1 MMLPRKLSPEE
12 LRRVTD
18 PAMVRQA
25 EAEESSGR
33 TFFIGQERAAAAL
46 RFGLRVRGSGF
57 HIYAAGPSGAGKE
70 TLARR
75 YCEEIARGLSRGDDW
90 CYVHNFADPDRPRA
104 LRLRS
109 GEGQAFAREMIG
121 LVQDIRRELKVA
133 FRAESFQGM
142 RDAIVR
148 ELEEVQES
156 ELSGV
161 DSLAASKGF
170 RVERRPESFITIPLQ
185 ENGEPIS
192 SEAYTVLPQNE
203 KASLAERERLV
214 TARLKAAI
222 SHIQDVEE
230 KVRSRLEKLE
240 REVALHTLGPL
251 FEAIRGMHGHQP
263 QLLDYLSDVADDV
276 LDHLELFSVEPEED
290 EEEDGEG
297 EEGRGGLPR
306 PFDPLEPTT
315 PGPLEVPH
323 RYRVNPLACCR
334 DGQGAAVVFESHPT
348 LYNLLGRVHRPF
360 ALAEQRPANFLD
372 LKGGSLHRANGGFLI
387 IHALDVLKEP
397 FAWEGLKR
405 ALRDGKV
412 GPARPREELGLE
424 TESLRPEPIELDV
437 VVVLLGEEGVYQE
450 LLAQDPDFASLF
462 SVKAQFSETVARN
475 AEAEKEYARFIRD
488 RCREKGLFPLT
499 AEAIARVIDEASV
512 MAGSQDRLSACF
524 RRIAD
529 LLQEAHLVASDAGR
543 QTVERQD
550 VEATLLARL
559 NRVNLYE
566 EHLQQMV
573 ERGEILLEVTGRRV
587 GQVNALAV
595 FDLGDHV
602 FARPSRITCTVGLG
616 QGGLVDIEREAEL
629 GGPIHTKGV
638 LILRGF
644 LLSRFATAH
653 PLTLSASMAFEQS
666 YGLIDGDSASLAE
679 LVAMLSAISRIPVR
693 QDIAVTGSI
702 NQLGR
707 LQAIGGVTEKV
718 TGFFHVCCSRGLTG
732 EQGVIVPESNVRQ
745 LMLPTEVVEAVRAGK
760 FSVWAASDVAAAL
773 ELLTGVATGEGGDGD
788 NGEQPGAPE
797 AAPKAPRRV
806 GALDG
811 ADRFPPGTLYAAVA
825 SRLREM
831 NAALSRL

>member
-1 MMLPRKLSPEE
+1 MLPRKLTPEE

-18 PAMVRQA
+18 PSLLGLPG
-25 EAEESSGR
+25 EEDGGGR
-33 TFFIGQERAAAAL
+33 TYFIGQERAAAAL

-57 HIYAAGPSGAGKE
+57 HIFAAGLPGSGKE

-75 YCEEIARGLSRGDDW
+75 YCEDIARTLPRPDDW

-104 LRLRS
+104 LRLRP
-109 GEGQAFAREMIG
+109 GEGQAFARETIA

-148 ELEEVQES
+148 ELEEVQEA
-156 ELSGV
+156 ELSTV

-170 RVERRPESFITIPLQ
+170 RVERRPESFVTIPLQ

-192 SEAYTVLPQNE
+192 SETYTGLPQTE
-203 KASLAERERLV
+203 RASLAERERVV

-222 SHIQDVEE
+222 SKIQDVEE
-230 KVRSRLEKLE
+230 RVRSRLDKLE
-240 REVALHTLGPL
+240 REVAQHTLGPL
-251 FEAIRGMHGHQP
+251 FEAIRGMHTAQP
-263 QLLDYLSDVADDV
+263 QVLEYLTEVAADV
-276 LDHLELFSVEPEED
+276 LDHLELFTAEPEEED
-290 EEEDGEG
+290 EDGE
-297 EEGRGGLPR
+297 EGHEGLPR
-306 PFDPLEPTT
+306 PFDPLEPST

-323 RYRVNPLACCR
+323 RYRVNPLASSR
-334 DGQGAAVVFESHPT
+334 EGQGAPVVFESHPT
-348 LYNLLGRVHRPF
+348 LYNLLGRVHRPSSF
-360 ALAEQRPANFLD
+360 AEVRAANFLD
-372 LKGGSLHRANGGFLI
+372 LKGGSLQRANGGFLLM
-387 IHALDVLKEP
+387 HALDVLKEP

-412 GPARPREELGLE
+412 GPARPREEMGLE
-424 TESLRPEPIELDV
+424 TEALRPEPIDLDV
-437 VVVLLGEEGVYQE
+437 VVVLLGEEEVYQE
-450 LLAQDPDFASLF
+450 LLANDPDFASLF
-462 SVKAQFSETVARN
+462 SVKAQFSETVVRN
-475 AEAEKEYARFIRD
+475 SESEKEYARFIRD
-488 RCREKGLFPLT
+488 RCSEKGLLPFT
-499 AEAIARVIDEASV
+499 AAAVARVIDEASV
-512 MAGSQDRLSACF
+512 MAGSQDRLTACF

-529 LLQEAHLVASDAGR
+529 LLQESHLLASDAER
-543 QTVERQD
+543 PEVQRQD
-550 VEATLLARL
+550 VEAALRARL
-559 NRVNLYE
+559 YRVNLYE

-573 ERGEILLEVTGRRV
+573 ERGEILLEVTGKRV

-644 LLSRFATAH
+644 LLSRFAATH
-653 PLTLSASMAFEQS
+653 PLALSASMAFEQS

-679 LVAMLSAISRIPVR
+679 LVALLSAISRIPVR
-693 QDIAVTGSI
+693 QDVAVTGSI

-718 TGFFHVCCSRGLTG
+718 TGFYHVCRAWGLTG
-732 EQGVIVPESNVRQ
+732 EQGVIVPEGNARQ
-745 LMLPTEVVEAVRAGK
+745 LMLPTEVVEAVREGK
-760 FSVWAASDVAAAL
+760 FHVWAASDVADAL
-773 ELLTGVATGEGGDGD
+773 ELLTGVPTGEGAE
-788 NGEQPGAPE
+788 GE
-797 AAPKAPRRV
+797 K
-806 GALDG
+806 
-811 ADRFPPGTLYAAVA
+811 FPPGTVYAAVA

-831 NAALSRL
+831 NGALSRS